1 MFRLKMKP
9 SCSISNSVDKFLSV
23 RNDEI
28 VFGFGSEQK
37 DVVGWMRITRDVA
50 TDIDKVLSMK
60 KSPHKYKKTSF
71 SIFLLQLSCHGQVTN
86 ISLVGVEQ
94 CAKARLYLSWSG
106 LSSPLETRSILLLLR
121 GLWECS
127 I

>member
-9 SCSISNSVDKFLSV
+9 SCSISNSLDKFLSD

-60 KSPHKYKKTSF
+60 KR
-71 SIFLLQLSCHGQVTN
+71 QVFQSSAP
-86 ISLVGVEQ
+86 IL
-94 CAKARLYLSWSG
+94 RPWS
-106 LSSPLETRSILLLLR
+106 SY
-121 GLWECS
+121 
-127 I
+127 

>member
-9 SCSISNSVDKFLSV
+9 SCSISNSLDKFLSD

-86 ISLVGVEQ
+86 ISLGNAEHLRMFWYMRNQDKSGGWPAMFGGVQ
-94 CAKARLYLSWSG
+94 
-106 LSSPLETRSILLLLR
+106 
-121 GLWECS
+121 
-127 I
+127 